1 MKQVTLNIPEKKYLF
16 FMELIKNLGF
26 VKIQSKQ
33 KLYKEN
39 QTFVDEVQESLNQV
53 EKHLEGKIKLKTAD
67 QLLDE
72 I

>member
-1 MKQVTLNIPEKKYLF
+1 MKQITLNIPEKKYLF

-26 VKIQSKQ
+26 VKIQSEQ

-39 QTFVDEVQESLNQV
+39 KAFVDEVQESLNQV
-53 EKHLEGKIKLKTAD
+53 EKHLNGKIELKSAD

-72 I
+72 L

>member
-26 VKIQSKQ
+26 VKIQSEQ
-33 KLYKEN
+33 KLYKES

-53 EKHLEGKIKLKTAD
+53 EKHLDGKIELKSAD
-67 QLLDE
+67 QLLNE
-72 I
+72 L

>member
-26 VKIQSKQ
+26 VKIQSEQ

-39 QTFVDEVQESLNQV
+39 QAFVDEVQESLNQV
-53 EKHLEGKIKLKTAD
+53 EKHLKGKIELKSAD
-67 QLLDE
+67 QLFDE
-72 I
+72 L

>member
-26 VKIQSKQ
+26 VKIQSEQ

-53 EKHLEGKIKLKTAD
+53 EKHLDGEIELKSAD

-72 I
+72 L